1 MSDRSGD
8 LNPYGARVMGFV
20 GQDGGLIADET
31 AERYEIFGLLINVGE
46 EAGVKVTQRVLVFAF
61 GPEMTDPDTGENLGK
76 FEIVKGEGRVESVQ
90 AKMSVIRSA
99 RTRMVNVKRPATAT
113 SIFAGLSPEYSQVKE
128 DAPFKR
134 PQKGDFVRF
143 I

>member
-1 MSDRSGD
+1 MSDLSGD
-8 LNPYGARVMGFV
+8 LNPYGARVIGFV
-20 GQDGGLIADET
+20 GQDGGLVADAT
-31 AERYEIFGLLINVGE
+31 AERHEIFGLLINVGE

-61 GPEMTDPDTGENLGK
+61 GPEMTDPETGENLGK
-76 FEIVKGEGRVESVQ
+76 FEIVRGEGRVESVQ
-90 AKMSVIRSA
+90 AKMSVIQSV
-99 RTRMVNVKRPATAT
+99 RTKMVNVKRPATAT
-113 SIFAGLSPEYSQVKE
+113 SLFASLSPEYKQVRE